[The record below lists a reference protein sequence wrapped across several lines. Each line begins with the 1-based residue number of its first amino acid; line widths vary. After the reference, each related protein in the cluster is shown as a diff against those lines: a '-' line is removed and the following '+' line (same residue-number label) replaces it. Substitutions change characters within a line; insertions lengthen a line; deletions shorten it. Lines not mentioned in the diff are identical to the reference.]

1 MGKKFLCAVAAA
13 ALGVLTVSS
22 AMADQVITTTGDTI
36 NGTIK
41 GVTDGS
47 MIVHTAS
54 MSDVSIPLAHIQ
66 TFTTSEPIVIQLED
80 GSRMTSQVASAD
92 AGNVTLISPDGGPAE
107 QLSIAGINNIN
118 PQAFTASVTIGAILT
133 RGNTFTDSVNAGL
146 KLGYTWKKEEL
157 SLSAE
162 YLYGKQK
169 TVNTR
174 PVTETTTTDRWEIE
188 AKYQHFFTKKFYGYA
203 DVDVT
208 KDRIALLAIRAVPS
222 VGAGYDLFDKS
233 PFKLGLEGGASY
245 VYEEFTNG
253 TTTQSE
259 IALKLAYHTTYDI
272 TPTVQFFNDVTYYPV
287 LAHISRGNFLLLT
300 DIGLHAKLIDKVFA
314 ELKIEW
320 DYDAV
325 PANGALKNDERYIA
339 SLGYSL

>member
-1 MGKKFLCAVAAA
+1 MGKKFLCAMAAA
-13 ALGVLTVSS
+13 ALGALTVSS
-22 AMADQVITTTGDTI
+22 AMADQVITSDNTI
-36 NGTIK
+36 NGKIK
-41 GVTDGS
+41 GVTAGS
-47 MIVHTAS
+47 MVVHTDT
-54 MSDVSIPLAHIQ
+54 MGDVTIPLGHIQ
-66 TFTTSEPIVIQLED
+66 TFTTNEPIVVQLAD
-80 GSRMTSQVASAD
+80 GSLVTSQVASAN
-92 AGNVTLISPDGGPAE
+92 AGSVTLVSPNGGPAE
-107 QLSIAGINNIN
+107 QLSIAGIDNIN
-118 PQAFTASVTIGAILT
+118 PQAFTASVTVGAILS

-157 SLSAE
+157 SFSAE

-203 DVDVT
+203 DLDLT
-208 KDRIALLAIRAVPS
+208 KDRIALLALRAVPS
-222 VGAGYDLFDKS
+222 VGGGYDIFDNS
-233 PFKLGLEGGASY
+233 PFKLGVEGGASY

-272 TPTVQFFNDVTYYPV
+272 TPAVQFFNDVTYYPV

-300 DIGLHAKLIDKVFA
+300 DIGVHAKLIDKVFA

-320 DYDAV
+320 DYDAE